1 MSTKNKAKRTNK
13 QGGTAKRA
21 GAAVTTR
28 GAKQARTPTRTGGGS
43 TGKSGAQAAATTKSN
58 GGPTK
63 APPVIVKP
71 GEGGRGN
78 RYQVFGHPVTAIL
91 RWMGT
96 RGFSA
101 VQAAAALKALG
112 VEPSMTTVKIQV
124 SGKANRGAIPPLT
137 DRDAKALLKFK
148 A

>member
-1 MSTKNKAKRTNK
+1 MSTKSKTKRTNK
-13 QGGTAKRA
+13 RGGSAKRA

-28 GAKQARTPTRTGGGS
+28 GAKKARTPARAGAGNGKAA
-43 TGKSGAQAAATTKSN
+43 TGKVGVNPA
-58 GGPTK
+58 
-63 APPVIVKP
+63 VVVKP

-96 RGFSA
+96 QGFTA
-101 VQAAAALKALG
+101 AQAAAALKSLG
-112 VEPSMTTVKIQV
+112 VEPSMTTVKIQI
-124 SGKANRGAIPPLT
+124 SGKAKRGAIPQLT